1 MTVTR
6 LIIDD
11 SKTFTKLDPEGV
23 EYARSCKEG
32 LARLKGDDFEESERI
47 PGPVDVYWDEIWLD
61 YDLGDDD
68 ANDIIDLLET
78 YAKLGQLCESGGLEV
93 KPVCKKIISCSMNP
107 DGRKLIKLALGE
119 LYEVV
124 EIQPWEYL

>member
-11 SKTFTKLDPEGV
+11 SKTFTKLDPQGV

-32 LARLKGDDFEESERI
+32 LFRLKGDDAF
-47 PGPVDVYWDEIWLD
+47 WDEIWLD
-61 YDLGDDD
+61 FDLGDGD
-68 ANDIIDLLET
+68 AKPIINLLET
-78 YAKLGQLCESGGLEV
+78 YAELGQLCESGGLEV
-93 KPVCKKIISCSMNP
+93 TPVCKKIITCSMNP